1 MSEHIDRLCGELR
14 IKLHGIDRRLEA
26 LKANA
31 MATSEKS
38 QHAVE
43 SQLDR
48 VEQRIY
54 DNRIVVEAANARVKA
69 WFDGKKTGFDA
80 GRASWMENRQVHLL
94 NTRAD
99 DAEAYAGAVF
109 DGSAA
114 ADEARKRRSKRSWP
128 ATMRTGRRC
137 RRSGRDRL
145 RAWRTMIWSD
155 VLRASISRSAAQL
168 RIKGRLPWS
177 DILSF

>member
-14 IKLHGIDRRLEA
+14 IKLHAIDRRLEA
-26 LKANA
+26 LKGNA

-54 DNRIVVEAANARVKA
+54 DNRVTVEAANARVKA
-69 WFDGKKTGFDA
+69 WLEGK
-80 GRASWMENRQVHLL
+80 RASYNGKRADWKETRKVHLL
-94 NTRAD
+94 NSRAD

-109 DGSAA
+109 DLAAAA
-114 ADEARKRRSKRSWP
+114 ADEAAQAALEALLARNDANLAALPKDWVSDEELGSRPTPRTLRRSP
-128 ATMRTGRRC
+128 
-137 RRSGRDRL
+137 
-145 RAWRTMIWSD
+145 
-155 VLRASISRSAAQL
+155 
-168 RIKGRLPWS
+168 
-177 DILSF
+177 